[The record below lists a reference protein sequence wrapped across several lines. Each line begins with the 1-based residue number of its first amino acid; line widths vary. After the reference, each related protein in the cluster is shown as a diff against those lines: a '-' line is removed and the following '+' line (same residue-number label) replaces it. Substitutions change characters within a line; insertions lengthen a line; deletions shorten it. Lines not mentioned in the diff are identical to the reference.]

1 MNSFPINVPSY
12 QGNDNYPAYNEALSI
27 PVDVSK
33 LTRSGKVRLTFQT
46 SVFSYETEVPYEL
59 EGWS

>member
-1 MNSFPINVPSY
+1 MNSFSINVPPY
-12 QGNDNYPAYNEALSI
+12 QGNDNYPAYNETLTI

-46 SVFSYETEVPYEL
+46 SMFSYETEVPYEF
-59 EGWS
+59 EEIF